1 MPAAGY
7 TDNKRRTKVEAIMV
21 DDDLFVRLRYQKDL
35 DRIEAVRKSGTSVT
49 DRDGNTLLHEAAV
62 LNDCSLAQFLI
73 GAGVS
78 HAINNEQGSSPLHVA
93 VANLNLAVAAL
104 LLEAGANSNAF
115 DGKGMSPLLLAISAG
130 AQGDMVR
137 LLLKFGAD
145 PALAGPHG
153 FSPVMLATKRN
164 DKGMMNLLS
173 GE

>member
-1 MPAAGY
+1 M
-7 TDNKRRTKVEAIMV
+7 
-21 DDDLFVRLRYQKDL
+21 
-35 DRIEAVRKSGTSVT
+35 
-49 DRDGNTLLHEAAV
+49 
-62 LNDCSLAQFLI
+62 LNDCNLAQFLI